1 MRTEGEYRSSKTFE
15 SGLQDG
21 PVHSEMR
28 KKFSAPEYVGFGM
41 LTHVSIMVL
50 DKMPKRNTGAIVQE
64 VNDFVF
70 DDAAIVA
77 CLLRPMECSL
87 RDDRDGG
94 GQMTCAGT
102 RLRNSSRN
110 GASRVKS
117 VSQKSIEHRSK

>member
-1 MRTEGEYRSSKTFE
+1 MRTEGEYRSSKTIDQAF
-15 SGLQDG
+15 GTG
-21 PVHSEMR
+21 PYILRCV
-28 KKFSAPEYVGFGM
+28 KKFYAPEYVGFGM

-77 CLLRPMECSL
+77 CLLAQMECSR
-87 RDDRDGG
+87 RDDWDGG
-94 GQMTCAGT
+94 GGMTCTGT
-102 RLRNSSRN
+102 RLRNNARN